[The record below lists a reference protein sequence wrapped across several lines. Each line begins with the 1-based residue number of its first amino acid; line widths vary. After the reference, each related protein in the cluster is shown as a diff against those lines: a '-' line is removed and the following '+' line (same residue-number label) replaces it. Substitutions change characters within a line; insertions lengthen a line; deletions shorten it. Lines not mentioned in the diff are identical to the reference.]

1 MIKQRRIGL
10 ALGSGSAR
18 GWAHIG
24 VLRAL
29 QRAGIEADIVCGSS
43 IGAVVGA
50 VYAAGKLEIFEEWAR
65 RLDRR
70 QVMSYFDFS
79 LRGGLIKGRKVFEF
93 VEAQLSGRAIESLPR
108 PYAAVATDLRSGS
121 EVWLRDGLLLDSL
134 RASVALP
141 GLVTP
146 VKLGG
151 RWLVDGGLVNPVPIS
166 LCRAMGADLV
176 IAVDLNTVLLT
187 RRFHGDGHS
196 TVEEAALPVLDTP
209 AEIPAK
215 ADSSMQSKMRELAA
229 DLGQRF
235 RRADAAREQP
245 PSVYEVIT
253 NSLDIMQMRITR
265 SRMAGDPPEL
275 LITPRLEDF
284 NLLDFYRAD
293 EAIAEGEQAVARA
306 LAAAPPAW
314 LEPVG

>member
-1 MIKQRRIGL
+1 
-10 ALGSGSAR
+10 
-18 GWAHIG
+18 
-24 VLRAL
+24 
-29 QRAGIEADIVCGSS
+29 
-43 IGAVVGA
+43 
-50 VYAAGKLEIFEEWAR
+50 
-65 RLDRR
+65 
-70 QVMSYFDFS
+70 
-79 LRGGLIKGRKVFEF
+79 
-93 VEAQLSGRAIESLPR
+93 
-108 PYAAVATDLRSGS
+108 
-121 EVWLRDGLLLDSL
+121 
-134 RASVALP
+134 
-141 GLVTP
+141 
-146 VKLGG
+146 
-151 RWLVDGGLVNPVPIS
+151 
-166 LCRAMGADLV
+166 MGADLV

-196 TVEEAALPVLDTP
+196 TVEDTATSVIDTP

-215 ADSSMQSKMRELAA
+215 ADSSMQSYMRELAA

>member
-1 MIKQRRIGL
+1 MTKRRIVGL

-24 VLRAL
+24 VVRAL
-29 QRAGIEADIVCGSS
+29 TRAGIEPEIVCGSS

-70 QVMSYFDFS
+70 QVMGYFDFS

-93 VEAQLSGRAIESLPR
+93 VEAQLSGRAIESLER
-108 PYAAVATDLRSGS
+108 PYAAVATDLHTGH
-121 EVWLRDGLLLDSL
+121 EVWLRQGSLLDSL

-146 VKLGG
+146 VKLDG

-166 LCRAMGADLV
+166 VCRALGADVV

-187 RRFHGDGHS
+187 RRFHGEPATMLEQEPAVVLPE
-196 TVEEAALPVLDTP
+196 TVERAGKGDTGVQ
-209 AEIPAK
+209 AR
-215 ADSSMQSKMRELAA
+215 MRELAA

-235 RRADAAREQP
+235 RRVEAAREQP
-245 PSVYEVIT
+245 PSMYEVIV

-293 EAIAEGEQAVARA
+293 EAITEGEQAVARA

-314 LEPVG
+314 LDAPS